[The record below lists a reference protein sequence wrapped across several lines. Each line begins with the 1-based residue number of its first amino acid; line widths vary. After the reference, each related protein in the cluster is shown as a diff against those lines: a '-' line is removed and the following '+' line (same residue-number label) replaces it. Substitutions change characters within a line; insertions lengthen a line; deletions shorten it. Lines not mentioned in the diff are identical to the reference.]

1 MRRFL
6 TYMLA
11 LTMTGS
17 VAVMAQKATTA
28 DDLDKAM
35 KKVSTTQQAVNK
47 AIQSNAFADAKKQVA
62 VVKTALVDAENF
74 WVVNKKDDA
83 IKMSKETIAKVD
95 ALDKAL
101 SAPAPDAAAVT
112 AAFKEVGATCG
123 ACHRAYRATDANNAF
138 IVKPGSI

>member
-101 SAPAPDAAAVT
+101 SAPTPDAAAVT

-123 ACHRAYRATDANNAF
+123 GCHRVYRATDANNAF